1 MGTNHRATT
10 IISFDPGGRT
20 GWALFKVH
28 PRAFTDESE
37 RILRNIQAYQYGEFG
52 GPENEQIR
60 DALDLIKKEFP
71 LFLEPRP
78 SSEKHN
84 IHVVTERFDHIG
96 TIGGDEVLSP
106 VRINAAL
113 DFSLWRMNIPL
124 SYQPRSLRIGVTRDR
139 LTRWKLGPVKGKD
152 AFAAVQHAVVFM
164 RRLKR
169 GDV

>member
-1 MGTNHRATT
+1 MRPTT

-20 GWALFKVH
+20 GWAIFKVH

-37 RILRNIQAYQYGEFG
+37 RILRNIESYQYGEFS
-52 GPENEQIR
+52 GPENEQIK
-60 DALDLIKKEFP
+60 DALDLIKKQLP
-71 LFLEPRP
+71 LFREPIPSLE
-78 SSEKHN
+78 SAN
-84 IHVVTERFDHIG
+84 VYVVTERFDHVG

-113 DFSLWRMNIPL
+113 NFSMWRMDVSL
-124 SYQPRSLRIGVTRDR
+124 HYQPRSLRIGVTKDR
-139 LTRWKLGPVKGKD
+139 LKRWKLGPVKGKD

-164 RRLKR
+164 RRLKK